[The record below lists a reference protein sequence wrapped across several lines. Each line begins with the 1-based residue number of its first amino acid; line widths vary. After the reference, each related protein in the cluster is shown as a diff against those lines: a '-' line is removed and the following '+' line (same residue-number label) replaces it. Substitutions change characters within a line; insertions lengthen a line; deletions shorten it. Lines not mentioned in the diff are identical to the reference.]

1 MGTIVFA
8 VMQCLGEMVSHLPV
22 SGGHITL
29 ARRFVGED
37 MVRLSSAV
45 GLIFAN
51 DQSRLSPL
59 AGNTGIVSEKSEL
72 ARNRLTLSQDWT
84 IVLRRSRRFGTFFF

>member
-37 MVRLSSAV
+37 MVRLSSIIGPDMAD
-45 GLIFAN
+45 

-59 AGNTGIVSEKSEL
+59 AGNIGIVSEKVRTS
-72 ARNRLTLSQDWT
+72 AKSADSSTRLDNS
-84 IVLRRSRRFGTFFF
+84 SA